1 MSGPRRRSRYAD
13 NSVSADVLP
22 ANAAPS
28 RRIPTPNMERMAAGG
43 LKFVRGYSGQVC
55 APSRTTLMLGKHLG
69 HTTIRGNDGASVP
82 L

>member
-1 MSGPRRRSRYAD
+1 MPPKEEKERM
-13 NSVSADVLP
+13 LP

-82 L
+82 PPPPHARTQC

>member
-1 MSGPRRRSRYAD
+1 MARSPFPTTHSYAD
-13 NSVSADVLP
+13 DEVSSEVLP
-22 ANAAPS
+22 ANAGLE

-69 HTTIRGNDGASVP
+69 HTTIRGNDGA
-82 L
+82 